1 MSVATIRKTMLLV
14 LTIICQALVFNRI
27 QLFGCVTP
35 MIYLYFPMRF
45 RGNKPKWTILLLC
58 FALGLG
64 VDIFSNTPGMSAAS
78 MTLIG
83 LVQPYLAVI
92 FKPRDSEEEDA
103 PTMKLMGTA
112 SFVYYT
118 LVCVFIHNVVYFS
131 LEWFSFFEPLLW
143 LLSVVGST
151 VLTVVLILIIE
162 HYRKR

>member
-1 MSVATIRKTMLLV
+1 MSGTGVQPDTTVRVRDTNDLPV
-14 LTIICQALVFNRI
+14 L
-27 QLFGCVTP
+27 P
-35 MIYLYFPMRF
+35 
-45 RGNKPKWTILLLC
+45 
-58 FALGLG
+58 
-64 VDIFSNTPGMSAAS
+64 DPGMSAAS

-118 LVCVFIHNVVYFS
+118 LICVFIHNVVYFS

-143 LLSVVGST
+143 LLSIVGST